1 MLPFKN
7 RLVKGK
13 DFERIQRGG
22 RYFSHGNIAVKF
34 VPNGMVDSRVGFSV
48 GLRYSK
54 LAVARN
60 QAKGMLRDI
69 FRGYLSKL
77 KKGQD
82 IDVIIRKREGEKIK
96 APKLAEEVEIVL
108 LKAGLIEINSVAR
121 ERQEKK

>member
-13 DFERIQRGG
+13 DFEKIQRGG
-22 RYFSHGNIAVKF
+22 QYFSHGNIAVKF
-34 VPNGMVDSRVGFSV
+34 IPNGMQDSRIGFSV
-48 GLRYSK
+48 GLKYSK

-60 QAKGMLRDI
+60 LAKRMLREI
-69 FRGYLSKL
+69 FRGYLGRI

-96 APKLAEEVEIVL
+96 SQKLAEDVEIVL
-108 LKAGLIEINSVAR
+108 KKSGLI
-121 ERQEKK
+121 Q

>member
-22 RYFSHGNIAVKF
+22 RYFSHGNIALKF
-34 VPNGMVDSRVGFSV
+34 IPNGLEDTRVGFSV
-48 GLRYSK
+48 GLRFSK

-69 FRGYLSKL
+69 FRGYLNKL

-108 LKAGLIEINSVAR
+108 LKAGLIEI
-121 ERQEKK
+121 KK